1 MPDRPYVLLS
11 CAISLDGC
19 LDDASSDRLVLSD
32 TADLDRVDEERAGVD
47 AILVGGNTI
56 RRDDPRLMIRSA
68 DRSQDRLDHGRAAH
82 PIKVAITATGDL
94 SPKARFFTDGDTGKL
109 VYAPPPVAAGLRRTL
124 DGRAEVIAAEP
135 WPGSLADVLPGVLD
149 DLAGRGVRRLMVEG
163 GGRVLTA
170 FLTAGLAD
178 ELQVVVA
185 PFFVGDRDAP
195 RFALPGTYPYDPER
209 PMRLRGVRRM
219 GDLVLLDYLAGDQ
232 AWLHRTVELSRNCP
246 PSDTAFSVGAVIVDA
261 DGNEIATGYSRE
273 SDPHD
278 HAEEAALAK
287 LAADDP
293 RLPGATIY
301 SSLEPCT
308 SRVSRPRTC
317 TELILESGI
326 PRVVFAWREP
336 SIFVDCVGAETLRAA
351 GRTVIELPELADE
364 VRTVNAHLLG
374 N

>member
-1 MPDRPYVLLS
+1 MADRPYTLLS

-19 LDDASSDRLVLSD
+19 LDDASSDRLVLSGA
-32 TADLDRVDEERAGVD
+32 ADLDRVDAERAGMD
-47 AILVGGNTI
+47 AILVGANTV
-56 RRDDPRLMIRSA
+56 RRDDPRLLIRA
-68 DRSQDRLDHGRAAH
+68 PERRAARRARGLREH
-82 PIKVAITATGDL
+82 PVKAVITATGDL
-94 SPKARFFTDGDTGKL
+94 DPMARLFTEGETV
-109 VYAPPPVAAGLRRTL
+109 VYALPHVAAGLRRTL
-124 DGRAEVIAAEP
+124 DGRAEVVAAGP
-135 WPGSLADVLPGVLD
+135 WPGELAGILPGVLG

-178 ELQVVVA
+178 ELQVAVA

-195 RFALPGTYPYDPER
+195 RFALPGTYPYGPRR
-209 PMRLRGVRRM
+209 PLRLRGVRRL
-219 GDLVLLDYLAGDQ
+219 GDVVLLDYLADDH
-232 AWLHRTVELSRNCP
+232 AWLRRAIELSRNCP
-246 PSDTAFSVGAVIVDA
+246 PSDTAFSVGAVVVDA
-261 DGNEIATGYSRE
+261 DGTEIATGYSRE

-308 SRVSRPRTC
+308 GRASRPRTC

-364 VRTVNAHLLG
+364 ARTVNAHLLG
-374 N
+374 D

>member
-1 MPDRPYVLLS
+1 MVARPYALLS

-32 TADLDRVDEERAGVD
+32 AADLDRVDEERAGVD
-47 AILVGGNTI
+47 AILVGANTI
-56 RRDDPRLMIRSA
+56 RRDDPRLLIRSTA
-68 DRSQDRLDHGRAAH
+68 RQRDRLDRGLPAH
-82 PIKVAITATGDL
+82 PVKVAITATGDL
-94 SPKARFFTDGDTGKL
+94 DPNARFFTAGDATKL
-109 VYAPPPVAAGLRRTL
+109 VYAPPPIAADLRRTL
-124 DGRAEVIAAEP
+124 DGRAEVVTAGP
-135 WPGSLADVLPGVLD
+135 WPGTLAGILPAILD

-178 ELQVVVA
+178 ELQVAVA

-195 RFALPGTYPYDPER
+195 RFALPGTYPYGPRR
-209 PMRLRGVRRM
+209 PLRLRDVRRI
-219 GDLVLLDYLAGDQ
+219 GDLVLLDYLADDHF
-232 AWLHRTVELSRNCP
+232 WLRRAIELSRNCP
-246 PSDTAFSVGAVIVDA
+246 PSNTAFSVGAVVVDA
-261 DGNEIATGYSRE
+261 DGTEIATGYSRE

-301 SSLEPCT
+301 SSLEPCS
-308 SRVSRPRTC
+308 SRASRPRTC

-336 SIFVDCVGAETLRAA
+336 SVFVDCVGAETLRTA

-374 N
+374 D

>member
-1 MPDRPYVLLS
+1 MAPRPYTLLS
-11 CAISLDGC
+11 CAVSLDGC
-19 LDDASSDRLVLSD
+19 LDDASANRLVLSD
-32 TADLDRVDEERAGVD
+32 AADLDRVDAERAGVD

-56 RRDDPRLMIRSA
+56 RRDDPRLLVRSA
-68 DRSQDRLDHGRAAH
+68 DRQRERLDDGRSAQ
-82 PIKVAITATGDL
+82 PVKVAVTASGDL
-94 SPKARFFTDGDTGKL
+94 DPQARFFTAGDHLKL
-109 VYAPPPVAAGLRRTL
+109 VYAPPPVAADLRRTL
-124 DGRAEVIAAEP
+124 AGRAEVVAAGPE
-135 WPGSLADVLPGVLD
+135 SLAGVVPAVLD
-149 DLAGRGVRRLMVEG
+149 DLATRGVRRLMVEG

-178 ELQVVVA
+178 ELQVVIA
-185 PFFVGDRDAP
+185 PVFVGDPDAP
-195 RFALPGTYPYDPER
+195 RFALPGKYPYGPR
-209 PMRLRGVRRM
+209 NPLRLCEVRRI

-287 LAADDP
+287 LAPDDP
-293 RLPGATIY
+293 RLRSATIY
-301 SSLEPCT
+301 SSLEPCS
-308 SRVSRPRTC
+308 SRASRPRTC

-351 GRTVIELPELADE
+351 GRTVIELPGLVPQVKEI
-364 VRTVNAHLLG
+364 NAHLLRG
-374 N
+374 